1 MLLKLIKRL
10 RRYAPACQ
18 PNLSQRDLIS
28 HFVLTRR
35 TETQMFFV
43 NIKAKQTNIFK
54 LSNKISIQH
63 RHFHK
68 LFDIHKYLKVLT
80 MLIVLLHNKLRHN
93 NLPYK
98 KCVSKVI
105 EKNQRT
111 CKQYGR

>member
-43 NIKAKQTNIFK
+43 QTNIFK
-54 LSNKISIQH
+54 LSNKISKQH

-80 MLIVLLHNKLRHN
+80 MFIVLIYNKLRHN
-93 NLPYK
+93 NLPY
-98 KCVSKVI
+98 
-105 EKNQRT
+105 
-111 CKQYGR
+111 

>member
-54 LSNKISIQH
+54 LNNKISIQH

-68 LFDIHKYLKVLT
+68 LLDIHKYLKVLT
-80 MLIVLLHNKLRHN
+80 MLIVLLHIKLRHN
-93 NLPYK
+93 NLPY
-98 KCVSKVI
+98 
-105 EKNQRT
+105 
-111 CKQYGR
+111 